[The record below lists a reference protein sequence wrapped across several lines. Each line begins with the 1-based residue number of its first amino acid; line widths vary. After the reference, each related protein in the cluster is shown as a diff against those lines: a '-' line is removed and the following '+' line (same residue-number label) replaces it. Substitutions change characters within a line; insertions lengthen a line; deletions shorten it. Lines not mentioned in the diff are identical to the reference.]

1 MTQSEMKDV
10 FAKNLKATMNE
21 KNMNQSQLANAAE
34 TTPQNI
40 SKYCKGSVLPD
51 LGIVVQIAN
60 ALNVSVDSL
69 LGNDGFSQKKKCER
83 FPLPDLL
90 EQFVI
95 IADTLNFDI
104 SDCGCSFKESNL
116 GFDFEAIQLDVCC
129 FWRKW
134 AKYRKLLEE
143 KDIERSDYDALIM
156 IQLRFLSDKSL
167 SKNELLRMRIET
179 RK

>member
-1 MTQSEMKDV
+1 MTQGEMKDV
-10 FAKNLKATMNE
+10 FAKNLKAAMSE

-69 LGNDGFSQKKKCER
+69 LGNEGFSQKKNRES
-83 FPLPDLL
+83 FLLSDLL

-104 SDCGCSFKESNL
+104 SDCECRFNEGKF
-116 GFDFEAIQLDVCC
+116 GFDFESIQLDVCC

-143 KDIERSDYDALIM
+143 KDIEQSDYDALIM
-156 IQLRFLSDKSL
+156 TQLGLLSGGSL
-167 SKNELLRMRIET
+167 SKNQLLDLRIKA
-179 RK
+179 RQ